1 MVCKNGETRKLHGVY
16 YIPTLRSNIISLGQ
30 LSEEGNRVVLNGESL
45 WVYDSCGRLLM
56 HVKRSANRL
65 YKIHIENSKEVCLL
79 TKAEEETWLWNLRLG
94 HVNFKAMQLIGR
106 NNMAHDFP
114 STIFP

>member
-1 MVCKNGETRKLHGVY
+1 MWYLDNGASNHMTGCREKFEKFDKIMRGQVKFCDGSLVKIEGKGTINMVCKNGETRKLHGVY

-56 HVKRSANRL
+56 HVKRSTNRL
-65 YKIHIENSKEVCLL
+65 YKDSY
-79 TKAEEETWLWNLRLG
+79 
-94 HVNFKAMQLIGR
+94 
-106 NNMAHDFP
+106 
-114 STIFP
+114 